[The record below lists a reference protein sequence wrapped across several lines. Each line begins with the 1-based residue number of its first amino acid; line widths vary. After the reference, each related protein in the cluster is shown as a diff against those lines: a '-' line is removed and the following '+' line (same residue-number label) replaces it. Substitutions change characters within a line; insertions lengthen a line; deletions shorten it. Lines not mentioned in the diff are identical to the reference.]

1 MDTAPSHPLGLSLS
15 KPERSRRES
24 QRTHRRHRTLAGVL
38 FILPAFLLFVLLLV
52 GPLLYALYLSLF
64 SQRLVGDTIFT
75 GLDNYLSALQD
86 PEFGG
91 GLLRMLLFLVVQVP
105 IMLGLALVFALL
117 LDSGR
122 LRLSRFIR
130 LGVFIPYAVPSV
142 VAALMWGFLYGRQF
156 GLLGQLGRALG
167 VSLPNFL
174 GSDLIL
180 ASIGNVV
187 TWTYTGY
194 NMVILYSALQ
204 TVPGELYE
212 AAAIDG
218 AGPVRLALKIKVPL
232 LRPALLLCTV
242 FSVIGSFQLFN
253 EPAILRAAAPDAIN
267 SSYTPNLYIY
277 RLAFQDQ
284 RLNYAAAL
292 SFLLGLVVFVLS
304 YAVTWAAARRR
315 RT

>member
-1 MDTAPSHPLGLSLS
+1 MPVGGVRHRD
-15 KPERSRRES
+15 S
-24 QRTHRRHRTLAGVL
+24 QRSHRRHQRLAGVL
-38 FILPAFLLFVLLLV
+38 FVLPALLLFVLLLV

-64 SQRLVGDTIFT
+64 SQRLVGDNIFI

-86 PEFGG
+86 PEFGQ

-122 LRLSRFIR
+122 LWLARLIR

-167 VSLPNFL
+167 IPLPNFL

-218 AGPVRLALKIKVPL
+218 AGPVRLALQIKVPL

-304 YAVTWAAARRR
+304 YVVTWAARRR
-315 RT
+315 RA

>member
-1 MDTAPSHPLGLSLS
+1 MSTGSTAIGGA
-15 KPERSRRES
+15 RRRDS
-24 QRTHRRHRTLAGVL
+24 QRRQRRHQTLAGVL
-38 FILPAFLLFVLLLV
+38 FILPALALFVLLLV
-52 GPLLYALYLSLF
+52 GPLLYALYLSFF
-64 SQRLVGDTIFT
+64 SQRLIGDNLFV
-75 GLDNYLSALQD
+75 GLDNYLYALQD
-86 PEFGG
+86 AEFGQ

-122 LRLSRFIR
+122 LWLARLIR

-142 VAALMWGFLYGRQF
+142 VAALMWGFLYGKDF
-156 GLLGQLGRALG
+156 GLLGQLGRTFGIAM
-167 VSLPNFL
+167 PRFL
-174 GSDLIL
+174 GSELIL

-187 TWTYTGY
+187 TWTYAGY

-204 TVPGELYE
+204 TVPSELYE
-212 AAAIDG
+212 AAGIDG
-218 AGPVRLALKIKVPL
+218 AGPIRLALSIKLPL
-232 LRPALLLCTV
+232 LRPALLLCTI

-253 EPAILRAAAPDAIN
+253 EPSILRAAAPDAIS

-304 YAVTWAAARRR
+304 YVVTGAARRR
-315 RT
+315 LT

>member
-1 MDTAPSHPLGLSLS
+1 MDTAPMPVGGV
-15 KPERSRRES
+15 SRRDS
-24 QRTHRRHRTLAGVL
+24 QRSHRRHQTLAGVL
-38 FILPAFLLFVLLLV
+38 FILPALLLFALLLV
-52 GPLLYALYLSLF
+52 GPLLYALVLSLY

-75 GLDNYLSALQD
+75 GLDNYLAALQD
-86 PEFGG
+86 PEFGE
-91 GLLRMLLFLVVQVP
+91 GLLRMLLFLIVQVP

-117 LDSGR
+117 LDGGR
-122 LRLSRFIR
+122 LRLARLIR

-167 VSLPNFL
+167 LPLPNFL
-174 GSDLIL
+174 GGDLIL
-180 ASIGNVV
+180 FSIGNVV

-204 TVPGELYE
+204 TVPGEIYE
-212 AAAIDG
+212 AAATDG
-218 AGPVRLALKIKVPL
+218 AGPIRLALKIKVPL

-292 SFLLGLVVFVLS
+292 SFLLGFVVFALS
-304 YAVTWAAARRR
+304 YVVTWAARRR

>member
-1 MDTAPSHPLGLSLS
+1 MNTASMPVGGL
-15 KPERSRRES
+15 RRRDS
-24 QRTHRRHRTLAGVL
+24 QRSYRRHQSLAGVL
-38 FILPAFLLFVLLLV
+38 FILPALLLFALLLV

-64 SQRLVGDTIFT
+64 SQRLVGDNIFT
-75 GLDNYLSALQD
+75 GLDHYLSALQD
-86 PEFGG
+86 PEFGQ

-122 LRLSRFIR
+122 LFLARLIR

-167 VSLPNFL
+167 IPLPNFL

-218 AGPVRLALKIKVPL
+218 AGPVRLALQIKVPL

-253 EPAILRAAAPDAIN
+253 EPSILRAAAPDAIN

-292 SFLLGLVVFVLS
+292 SFLLGLVVFLLS
-304 YAVTWAAARRR
+304 YVVTWAARRR